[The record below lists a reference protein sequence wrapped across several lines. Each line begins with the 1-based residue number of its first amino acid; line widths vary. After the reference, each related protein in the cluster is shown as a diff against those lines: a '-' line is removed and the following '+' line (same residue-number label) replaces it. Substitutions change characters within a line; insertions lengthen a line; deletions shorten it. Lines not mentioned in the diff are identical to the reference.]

1 MKRKISLIII
11 TALLLTAVLAAA
23 CGKNGTERE
32 ASGTA
37 APSGENETPDPAAPS
52 GEKATPEPTEATPEP
67 AEATAAPTAEPQ
79 SAFKPN
85 ERPEEV
91 TVEWLAA
98 EMMYRWYLG
107 YLNLEVEDYSD
118 IMDLNAD
125 TDMFFYSNRLEID
138 YVKLGLMKNILGAA
152 QGTAGIS
159 YVVEESETE
168 ITAHVYVSTHVNWDD
183 PYTSDP
189 GTNFQITVDKQRMVI
204 TAFDQFLCEGI
215 YNNAMQ
221 PLALKYRID
230 HPWEEADRLAYE
242 ELYAR
247 LEASGSLH

>member
-1 MKRKISLIII
+1 MRRTLNAL
-11 TALLLTAVLAAA
+11 TALILILAVAFSVISCKTGNENKTSQGGADTPA
-23 CGKNGTERE
+23 PAE
-32 ASGTA
+32 AG
-37 APSGENETPDPAAPS
+37 PGEEATPDPA
-52 GEKATPEPTEATPEP
+52 EATPE
-67 AEATAAPTAEPQ
+67 PTAEPQ

-107 YLNLEVEDYSD
+107 YLNLEVADYSD

-168 ITAHVYVSTHVNWDD
+168 ITAHMYVSTHVDWDD

-221 PLALKYRID
+221 PLALQYRVN

-247 LEASGSLH
+247 LEANGSLH